1 MKSKSLVGSEV
12 IVFLLNYKNQILL
25 HKRSEF
31 EKHNPNKWSICAGHV
46 EEYDSSLES
55 AVVREVKEELNI
67 DILEEK
73 LIELDL
79 EEPHTS
85 HFYYIYINKDE
96 KEFILQREEV
106 SEVKWYDINVAINM
120 MQNNDDSIITSP
132 RILKL
137 LKILNNKKL

>member
-25 HKRSEF
+25 QKRSEF

-85 HFYYIYINKDE
+85 HFYYI
-96 KEFILQREEV
+96 
-106 SEVKWYDINVAINM
+106 
-120 MQNNDDSIITSP
+120 
-132 RILKL
+132 LKGISL
-137 LKILNNKKL
+137 LIGFAHC

>member
-1 MKSKSLVGSEV
+1 MKKILVLGCTGS
-12 IVFLLNYKNQILL
+12 IGT
-25 HKRSEF
+25 ST
-31 EKHNPNKWSICAGHV
+31 
-46 EEYDSSLES
+46 
-55 AVVREVKEELNI
+55 LNI
-67 DILEEK
+67 IREFSRDFSVVGLTAHSSEEK